1 MKRLLHSIRYTLF
14 LLAQFK
20 LSFPKWRLFFM
31 SKTVCH
37 KGTSISGTKFK
48 GYNVIFPGAKIID
61 SEIGMCSYVGSDS
74 AFYRTRIGAYCSI
87 AGNIRS
93 GVGTHP
99 TAKYAAIHPAFY
111 MDTTAVLNHSFHK
124 ESVPLYQPYKVLPNG
139 WVVDIGNDVWIGVNV
154 TIIDGVTVGNGAIIA
169 AGAVVTK
176 DVPAYAIVGGVPAK
190 IIKYRFDEAQIG
202 FLERFKWWNKDYK
215 WLARN
220 YRRFSD
226 IESLMAEEYSGDDT
240 NSD

>member
-1 MKRLLHSIRYTLF
+1 
-14 LLAQFK
+14 
-20 LSFPKWRLFFM
+20 M

-61 SEIGMCSYVGSDS
+61 SEIGMCSYVGSES
-74 AFYRTRIGAYCSI
+74 AFYKTRIGAYCSI
-87 AGNIRS
+87 AGNIKC

-111 MDTTAVLNHSFHK
+111 MDTTAVLNYSFHK

-154 TIIDGVTVGNGAIIA
+154 TIVDGVTVGNGAIIA

-176 DVPAYAIVGGVPAK
+176 DVPPYAIVGGVPAR
-190 IIKYRFDEAQIG
+190 IIRYRFSLEQID
-202 FLERFKWWNKDYK
+202 FLLRFQWWDKPEEWIKANWK
-215 WLARN
+215 LL
-220 YRRFSD
+220 SD
-226 IESLMAEEYSGDDT
+226 IDKFCLKYKNDSL
-240 NSD
+240 SDI